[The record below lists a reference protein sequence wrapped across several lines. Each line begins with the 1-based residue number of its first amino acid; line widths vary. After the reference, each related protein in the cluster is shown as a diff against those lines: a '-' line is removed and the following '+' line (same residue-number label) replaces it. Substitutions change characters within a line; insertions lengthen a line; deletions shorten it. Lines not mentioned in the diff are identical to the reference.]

1 MNILCI
7 KVGNT
12 VGIKKCD
19 GELQFWING
28 SRMARVKL
36 NSAMD
41 IYGAVGV
48 RGAAT
53 MTITGK

>member
-1 MNILCI
+1 MFCF

-36 NSAMD
+36 DTAMD

-48 RGAAT
+48 RGVAT
-53 MTITGK
+53 MTISGT